1 MASMDATEAQGS
13 CTNQIEVEMEEE
25 WERRGKTFAFAA
37 ERKRESRNKRMN
49 ESQCCLEQTR

>member
-1 MASMDATEAQGS
+1 MDATEAQGS

-49 ESQCCLEQTR
+49 ESQSCLEQTR